1 MTIIDSPF
9 PSGESEGIDLILL
22 RSALFTATENC
33 VDPEMV
39 LAKLPEVVY
48 GVLQLVKA
56 LYSSDFLGALADL
69 TAYEHA
75 EPHIFT
81 LPGMPDDADH
91 YRAIFEMGRDYLIE
105 TGHNLA
111 RLSEQ

>member
-56 LYSSDFLGALADL
+56 L
-69 TAYEHA
+69 
-75 EPHIFT
+75 
-81 LPGMPDDADH
+81 
-91 YRAIFEMGRDYLIE
+91 
-105 TGHNLA
+105 
-111 RLSEQ
+111 

>member
-9 PSGESEGIDLILL
+9 PSGELEGIDLILL
-22 RSALFTATENC
+22 RSALLTATENC

-56 LYSSDFLGALADL
+56 L
-69 TAYEHA
+69 
-75 EPHIFT
+75 
-81 LPGMPDDADH
+81 
-91 YRAIFEMGRDYLIE
+91 
-105 TGHNLA
+105 
-111 RLSEQ
+111 